1 MRAVIWSNIVLGTL
15 VTIFGNSLM
24 INEFTLC
31 DCVCKILLTKVAL
44 AMTIPING

>member
-1 MRAVIWSNIVLGTL
+1 MKVIIWSNIVLGAL

-24 INEFTLC
+24 INELTLC
-31 DCVCKILLTKVAL
+31 GRVCKILPTKAAL